1 MKKNFFTSGSNL
13 GVTIIIPQLYAI
25 LKPTNASKSLPAK
38 TRNQILKQV
47 VHEWEY
53 CQPSR
58 IAYDRYLPRFSFLP
72 SIPQYKHQ
80 IWGCNLLSQDNQ
92 SIEKKG
98 GDKNNGLLHFSQ
110 TDIIIS
116 TKSQNVIK
124 VRIGLATAIY
134 FVEVANQQLVTLV
147 NLNYN
152 LKAGRDLGIDNLVV
166 LASIKPTF
174 TPTLSDKKHL
184 KSINQAFNQ
193 RRAFLLS
200 KLDQVKSTK
209 RQIKA
214 ITFNRNKRLEKYL
227 HKTSSLIVKRLVDE
241 KITQLIIGRN
251 GGDKQNIRLENKH
264 HNFGVL
270 PPTQLIKFITYKA
283 ELLDIKVIVTQA
295 YYTNKCIFLD
305 LESGGKQE
313 SYQGKRGKSGWF
325 RYLNEIRI
333 NADVNAALK
342 MIIKLNVNSPLEEC
356 HNPRYVFAVSPVR
369 VDPVQKEPQKVR

>member
-1 MKKNFFTSGSNL
+1 MKKNFFTSGSDL

-25 LKPTNASKSLPAK
+25 LKPTNASKSLPPK
-38 TRNQILKQV
+38 TSNQILKQV

-58 IAYDRYLPRFSFLP
+58 IAYDRYLPRFLFLP
-72 SIPQYKHQ
+72 SIPQYQHQ

-92 SIEKKG
+92 LSEKKG

-152 LKAGRDLGIDNLVV
+152 LKPGRDLGIDNLVV

-174 TPTLSDKKHL
+174 SPTLSDKKHL

-200 KLDQVKSTK
+200 KVDQGKSTK
-209 RQIKA
+209 RQSQA
-214 ITFNRNKRLEKYL
+214 ITFNRTKRLEKYL
-227 HKTSSLIVKRLVDE
+227 HQTSSLIVKRLVDE
-241 KITQLIIGRN
+241 KIIQLIISPN
-251 GGDKQNIRLENKH
+251 VGDKQNIRLEYKH
-264 HNFGVL
+264 PNFGVS
-270 PPTQLIKFITYKA
+270 PPTHLIKFITYKA
-283 ELLDIKVIVTQA
+283 ELVDIKVIVTQA

-313 SYQGKRGKSGWF
+313 SYQGKRGKSGWV
-325 RYLNEIRI
+325 RYLNESRI